1 MKTLLSAVFK
11 DVDVIQVAPFDIQLA
26 RDLLPRWTFLLF
38 RAAMKLH
45 LLRPRFH
52 FRLIANA
59 RNPKV
64 NSGSSRNSGERI

>member
-1 MKTLLSAVFK
+1 LLSAVFR

-26 RDLLPRWTFLLF
+26 RDLLPRWAFLLF

-59 RNPKV
+59 QQR
-64 NSGSSRNSGERI
+64 R